1 METEAWGREQLQP
14 KNVRPN
20 VYYCTWEHVSECVRV
35 WMCVFPHVGRGGEG
49 ESGDAVFYSSP
60 GDVHGHREACILPCF
75 VKETDQSHPR
85 A

>member
-1 METEAWGREQLQP
+1 MGKPGVETEAWGREQLQP

-49 ESGDAVFYSSP
+49 ESVTRG
-60 GDVHGHREACILPCF
+60 CCLLQLPW
-75 VKETDQSHPR
+75 
-85 A
+85 